1 MSRSLLEQGRLPIAE
16 LARIGGREGWR
27 PSETYLAHRWFA
39 RRLASAVRALLVAS
53 HTSTEESFWQ
63 GYEQGVDLS
72 GLTVCDPFVGGGTS
86 VIEAQRLGAHTLGVD
101 VDAVACAIT
110 SFETRAHKVGDLNP
124 SLDEL
129 KRSVGSRLARYYDTR
144 DETGERRVVLH
155 CFWVQVVE
163 CGSCSTRVDAHP
175 HYQLAYQAEGH
186 HQWVFCPVCTEIVR
200 LPKSAARNKCRCG
213 CEFNVRRGTVE
224 RGILTCPHCKGREAL
239 IDVARRTGTSPAWRP
254 FALETLSPDHTS
266 RTPLSERSFQRVTDY
281 DLGRYQAARRAL
293 LRQIK
298 RAGSDAMPIRR
309 IPQRKR
315 SDRRLVGYGYRTY
328 SQLFNSRQLLHLSL
342 LSEAIAQQPAAAREA
357 LMIAFSDHLTTNC
370 MMTNYAFGWRRLA
383 PLFSIRAFRHV
394 PRPVEIDPWLDG
406 TGRGTYPNAVRQV
419 MRSVSS
425 ARSAIGDPS
434 RTAARSVI
442 VQRDSR
448 DLSHI
453 KSNSVDVVLTDPPY
467 FDNIAYSEL
476 ADFFIPWMKHFGL
489 IPSAAAANQGL
500 RRSIAAPS
508 RHGQSISDYSVALR
522 RCFSEMS
529 RVLAPKGTAIFTYQH
544 RTPQAWQA
552 LMKAISQQ
560 RMRVVQVFPILGN
573 SAAGPHVD
581 DGTCQWDAV
590 FVLKK
595 RDPAAQA
602 SGRQILSRAQKHWE
616 SHVTALSRKRHVRFG
631 ARDRVSFLRACLT
644 AGGGGLF
651 GTPDSQGRQALL
663 RAIGDIGA
671 RDEAQP

>member
-1 MSRSLLEQGRLPIAE
+1 MSRSLLEQGRLPIAS
-16 LARIGGREGWR
+16 LARIGRREGWR
-27 PSETYLAHRWFA
+27 PSETYSAHRWFA

-53 HTSTEESFWQ
+53 QTSTEESFWQ
-63 GYEQGVDLS
+63 GYEKGMDLG
-72 GLTVCDPFVGGGTS
+72 GLTVFDPFVGGGTS
-86 VIEAQRLGAHTLGVD
+86 VIEAQRLGANTLGVD

-110 SFETRAHKVGDLNP
+110 SFESRAHTVGDLNP

-129 KRSVGSRLARYYDTR
+129 KRSVGSRLARYYETR
-144 DETGERRVVLH
+144 DATGEPRVVLH

-163 CGSCSTRVDAHP
+163 CGGCSRRVDAHP
-175 HYQLAYQAEGH
+175 HYQLAYEAEGH
-186 HQWVFCPVCTEIVR
+186 YQWVFCPACTEIVR
-200 LPKSAARNKCRCG
+200 LPKSAMRHKCQCG
-213 CEFNVRRGTVE
+213 CKFNVRSGTVE
-224 RGILTCPHCKGREAL
+224 RGVLTCPHCKQREAL
-239 IDVARRTGTSPAWRP
+239 IDVARRTGTSPVWRS
-254 FALETLSPDHTS
+254 FALETLSPDCGS

-281 DLGRYQAARRAL
+281 DLGRYEAAHRAL

-298 RAGSDAMPIRR
+298 RAGSGAVPIRH
-309 IPQRKR
+309 IPQRNR

-328 SQLFNSRQLLHLSL
+328 SELFNSRQLLHLSL
-342 LSEAIAQQPAAAREA
+342 LSEAIVQQPAAAREA
-357 LMIAFSDHLTTNC
+357 LIIAFSDHLTTNC

-394 PRPVEIDPWLDG
+394 PRPVELNPWLDG

-434 RTAARSVI
+434 QTATRSVI

-453 KSNSVDVVLTDPPY
+453 KSNSVDIVLTDPPY

-476 ADFFIPWMKHFGL
+476 SDFFIPWMKHFGL
-489 IPSAAAANQGL
+489 IRSAAAASRGRHQ
-500 RRSIAAPS
+500 SIAAPS
-508 RHGQSISDYSVALR
+508 RRGRSISDYAVALR
-522 RCFSEMS
+522 ECFAEMS
-529 RVLAPKGTAIFTYQH
+529 RVLAPHGTAIFTYQH

-552 LMKAISQQ
+552 LMRAISQQ

-590 FVLKK
+590 FVLSK
-595 RDPAAQA
+595 REPAAQA
-602 SGRQILSRAQKHWE
+602 SGRQILGRAQKHWR
-616 SHVTALSRKRHVRFG
+616 SHVTALSRKRNVRFG
-631 ARDRVSFLRACLT
+631 ARDRNSFLRACLT

-651 GTPDSQGRQALL
+651 GTPDSKGRKALL
-663 RAIGDIGA
+663 KAIETIGA
-671 RDEAQP
+671 TDKAQS

>member
-27 PSETYLAHRWFA
+27 PSDTYLAHRWFA

-53 HTSTEESFWQ
+53 QTSTEETFWQ
-63 GYEQGVDLS
+63 GYEKGVDLS
-72 GLTVCDPFVGGGTS
+72 GLTVFDPFVGGGTS
-86 VIEAQRLGAHTLGVD
+86 VIEAQRLGANTLGID
-101 VDAVACAIT
+101 IDAVACAIT
-110 SFETRAHKVGDLNP
+110 SFESRAHTIEDLNP
-124 SLDEL
+124 SLDDL
-129 KRSVGSRLARYYDTR
+129 KRSVGTRLARYYETR
-144 DETGERRVVLH
+144 DATGQRRVVLH

-163 CGSCSTRVDAHP
+163 CGGCSRRVDAHP
-175 HYQLAYQAEGH
+175 HYQLAYEADGH
-186 HQWVFCPVCTEIVR
+186 HQWVFCPACTEIVR
-200 LPKSAARNKCRCG
+200 LPKS
-213 CEFNVRRGTVE
+213 VRSGTVE
-224 RGILTCPHCKGREAL
+224 RGILTCPHCKQREAL
-239 IDVARRTGTSPAWRP
+239 IDVARRTGTSPVWRS
-254 FALETLSPDHTS
+254 FALETLSPNYSS

-281 DLGRYQAARRAL
+281 DLARYQAAHRAL
-293 LRQIK
+293 LRRIK

-328 SQLFNSRQLLHLSL
+328 SELFNSRQLLHLSL
-342 LSEAIAQQPAAAREA
+342 LSEAIAQQPVAAREA

-394 PRPVEIDPWLDG
+394 PRPVELNPWLDG

-434 RTAARSVI
+434 RTASRSVI

-453 KSNSVDVVLTDPPY
+453 KSNSVDIVLTDPPY

-476 ADFFIPWMKHFGL
+476 SDFFIPWMKHFGL
-489 IPSAAAANQGL
+489 IRSAAAANRGL
-500 RRSIAAPS
+500 HHSIAAPS
-508 RHGQSISDYSVALR
+508 RRGRSISDYSVALR
-522 RCFSEMS
+522 ECFSEMS
-529 RVLAPKGTAIFTYQH
+529 RVLAPHGTAIFTYQH

-552 LMKAISQQ
+552 LMSAISQQ

-590 FVLKK
+590 FVLNK
-595 RDPAAQA
+595 RNSSAQA
-602 SGRQILSRAQKHWE
+602 SGRQILGRARKHWR

-631 ARDRVSFLRACLT
+631 ARDRISFLRACLT

-651 GTPDSQGRQALL
+651 GTPDSKGRQALL
-663 RAIGDIGA
+663 KAIDGTGA
-671 RDEAQP
+671 TDEAQS